1 MIPLFV
7 GYAMLVWVFAARF
20 RRRLG
25 GFVAVGLGLAGLV
38 GLNYLHWLLSEWTH
52 GRIYL
57 PVLRSIMYPYTA
69 MVFVVGLFI
78 ACLPRVSSAG
88 CAHCGYSLHGLA
100 PRLGVF
106 TCPECGGRT
115 RVQAAYRRSGADRAD
130 LTGSDRFS
138 IADHAAGHPR
148 QQDQPGQPADQE
160 PADRRDRRTRQGPD
174 ERDGPGGRARGDQL
188 VASGEPEHGGVE

>member
-7 GYAMLVWVFAARF
+7 GYAMLVWIAAARH

-25 GFVAVGLGLAGLV
+25 GFAAVALGLAGLI
-38 GLNYLHWLLSEWTH
+38 GLNILHWMLSEWTH
-52 GRIYL
+52 GQIHL

-69 MVFVVGLFI
+69 MVFAVGLFI
-78 ACLPRVSSAG
+78 ACLPRISSAG
-88 CAHCGYSLHGLA
+88 CVHCGYSLHGLS

-130 LTGSDRFS
+130 LSRSDRLS
-138 IADHAAGHPR
+138 APHHAVNHTR
-148 QQDQPGQPADQE
+148 QQDQPGQPPDQE
-160 PADRRDRRTRQGPD
+160 PPDRRDR
-174 ERDGPGGRARGDQL
+174 
-188 VASGEPEHGGVE
+188 